1 MTVCYIEVDDE
12 ITGAISRIRAVKD
25 GEAVIVLPHGSR
37 IATSRINFK
46 LLAREG
52 NERQLNLVAVSDE
65 PSVRALAVSAGLP
78 AYDTVVAAQHALA
91 NFRDQDRRLADRIGP
106 SEEEVAANARPP
118 ARRQRAERPAVRS
131 GASPRRGSHGRW
143 AREDR
148 GHARSAGGRG

>member
-25 GEAVIVLPHGSR
+25 GEAVIVLPRGSR

-52 NERQLNLVAVSDE
+52 TDRQLNLVAVSDE

-91 NFRDQDRRLADRIGP
+91 IFRDQDRQLAERIGP
-106 SEEEVAANARPP
+106 SEAEAAA
-118 ARRQRAERPAVRS
+118 ASAAAIDAMAASDGSAVRS
-131 GASPRRGSHGRW
+131 GASPRAGTSPSG
-143 AREDR
+143 AR
-148 GHARSAGGRG
+148 